1 MVFMS
6 ERLNVALPTAGT
18 VQHDSPAIIAMFGS
32 LS

>member
-18 VQHDSPAIIAMFGS
+18 VQHYSPAIIAMFGS